1 MKSLLILLL
10 IVGAF
15 SMKLNKINHEEALV
29 GGYSKIDTNN
39 LTSDQKEIDQY
50 LRSTF
55 PQLNNMELVS
65 A

>member
-1 MKSLLILLL
+1 
-10 IVGAF
+10 
-15 SMKLNKINHEEALV
+15 MKLSKKNHEQTLV

-55 PQLNNMELVS
+55 SQLNNMQLVS

>member
-1 MKSLLILLL
+1 MK
-10 IVGAF
+10 
-15 SMKLNKINHEEALV
+15 KLLV